1 MISFNHGNTLHRR
14 MVEEHGFNAKQANGT
29 LMIVDEMVDTGVDRV
44 VASIAGLE
52 SKMDKRID
60 DLESKMD
67 KSFAT
72 LHSDMNALSLA
83 VDKSLNHMST
93 WLPIKSVLYT
103 LGGIAVIVGI
113 MAGLV
118 QIIEFFK

>member
-1 MISFNHGNTLHRR
+1 MIPFNHGNTLQRR

-52 SKMDKRID
+52 SKMDK
-60 DLESKMD
+60 
-67 KSFAT
+67 SFAT
-72 LHSDMNALSLA
+72 LRSDMNALSLA